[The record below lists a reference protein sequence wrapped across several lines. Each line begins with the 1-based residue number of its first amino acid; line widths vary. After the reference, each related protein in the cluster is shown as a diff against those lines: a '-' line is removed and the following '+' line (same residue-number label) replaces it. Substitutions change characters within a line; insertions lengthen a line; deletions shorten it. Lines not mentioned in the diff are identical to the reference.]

1 MQLLRIHQLTE
12 GMVLAKDVYD
22 YSGRVLLFEGIE
34 LKNSFIARL
43 KELDV
48 YALYVQAKGD
58 VSPFD
63 KSIKPISREETL
75 KAITDSIQDVTA
87 AKSIDVGQIKED
99 ILNLL
104 QTITQHK
111 TVCLC
116 ISEIQNYDSYTESH
130 SFNVAVLSLVIGI
143 KLGLSESELLDL
155 GMGAIVHDIGKLYIQ
170 RKLLNKAGKLTNV
183 DYTELKRHTQY
194 GHDMLANVDG
204 ISQEVRDIILDH
216 HERMNGS
223 GYPRGLKRDEIGLF
237 SKIVMVAD
245 AFDAMTSDRIY
256 KKGVTPYEAVRVI
269 KAMGGVLFDPDVVE
283 AFLSTVVP
291 YPAGS
296 MVELSNGQIGVVTAS
311 DPDLTVRVIYDEQ
324 GYKVNEAK
332 EFVLD
337 EDTELKVI
345 RIS

>member
-104 QTITQHK
+104 QTITQ
-111 TVCLC
+111 
-116 ISEIQNYDSYTESH
+116 
-130 SFNVAVLSLVIGI
+130 
-143 KLGLSESELLDL
+143 
-155 GMGAIVHDIGKLYIQ
+155 
-170 RKLLNKAGKLTNV
+170 
-183 DYTELKRHTQY
+183 
-194 GHDMLANVDG
+194 
-204 ISQEVRDIILDH
+204 
-216 HERMNGS
+216 
-223 GYPRGLKRDEIGLF
+223 
-237 SKIVMVAD
+237 
-245 AFDAMTSDRIY
+245 
-256 KKGVTPYEAVRVI
+256 
-269 KAMGGVLFDPDVVE
+269 
-283 AFLSTVVP
+283 
-291 YPAGS
+291 
-296 MVELSNGQIGVVTAS
+296 
-311 DPDLTVRVIYDEQ
+311 
-324 GYKVNEAK
+324 
-332 EFVLD
+332 
-337 EDTELKVI
+337 
-345 RIS
+345 